1 MFDHFLQAKDENVRK
16 KFEKQLFETSK
27 PFYIFSVKLLVAFTT
42 VLAILFIV
50 DMLQR
55 NEEEDPCEWQ
65 IDIAFRVWILLV
77 LVLMILDNLIL
88 DVKKYEFHHPGGR
101 FVMQRNL
108 GRDISKYFYGGYT
121 MMAGRQP

>member
-27 PFYIFSVKLLVAFTT
+27 PFYIFSVKLLLAFTT

-50 DMLQR
+50 DILQR
-55 NEEEDPCEWQ
+55 TEEDDPCEWQ

-77 LVLMILDNLIL
+77 LVLLILDNLTNSL
-88 DVKKYEFHHPGGR
+88 V
-101 FVMQRNL
+101 
-108 GRDISKYFYGGYT
+108 
-121 MMAGRQP
+121 